1 MKINSNIPQVGP
13 GRVEPQVDKAGKADK
28 GASFKDEIML
38 TSAVSRAGQSAEP
51 RETADA
57 GRVETL
63 QRLKEQV
70 ASGEYNFD
78 SLKIASSMLK
88 FISEE

>member
-1 MKINSNIPQVGP
+1 MKIYSNTPPVGP
-13 GRVEPQVDKAGKADK
+13 NAVTPQAKAGKADK

-38 TSAVSRAGQSAEP
+38 TSAVSRAGQTGEP
-51 RETADA
+51 QETADA
-57 GRVETL
+57 ARVERL